1 MKRREFI
8 GLVGGAAAWPIGARA
23 QQAAVPLVGWLGAR
37 SPDVEGPVAAAF
49 RKGLA
54 ETGYIEGRNV
64 AIESHW
70 AYGQNDR
77 LPALAADLLGRQV
90 SVLVNVAAGRASIE
104 AIRAVN
110 PIIPIVFTTGVDPV
124 QAGIVASLSRP
135 TGNIT
140 GVTSK

>member
-90 SVLVNVAAGRASIE
+90 SVLVNVAAGRASGGAGGAKGGDRGNADQLRE
-104 AIRAVN
+104 AYAMVRRHRGVRSSS
-110 PIIPIVFTTGVDPV
+110 VWCTG
-124 QAGIVASLSRP
+124 
-135 TGNIT
+135 
-140 GVTSK
+140 